1 MKKSLLFAVIGIL
14 ALGGGAGAF
23 LFMKGKGEAPAAADG
38 AADSPSAEA
47 AAEGHGPAATPAESG
62 GHGAPAAS
70 GGPGAPAVSAEGGPV
85 ASELAYSFE
94 RPFIVTLAD
103 SRISRTLQFNV
114 SLELSSAGYK
124 SKIDLNAAKFRDAI
138 ISEVSGRTSVE
149 IQSPEGKERLKRD
162 LIRRI
167 NGLLDSPSAISSV
180 YFPDFVVLR

>member
-1 MKKSLLFAVIGIL
+1 MAFPHPRARRQGAMKKSLLFAVIGIL

-47 AAEGHGPAATPAESG
+47 AAEGR
-62 GHGAPAAS
+62 
-70 GGPGAPAVSAEGGPV
+70 PV